1 MCSSL
6 SEARHRDSRNWSSGA
21 DIEIAI
27 ARFAGCTVRVQ
38 VFDGQRFSVKSGIA
52 VHGGALKIV
61 AGGFNARSLIF
72 HGNGIVRLAEQLAR
86 GETPRLCME
95 NISWVRHWL

>member
-72 HGNGIVRLAEQLAR
+72 MEM
-86 GETPRLCME
+86 ELCDWQS
-95 NISWVRHWL
+95 SWHEVRHRGFAWRTLAG